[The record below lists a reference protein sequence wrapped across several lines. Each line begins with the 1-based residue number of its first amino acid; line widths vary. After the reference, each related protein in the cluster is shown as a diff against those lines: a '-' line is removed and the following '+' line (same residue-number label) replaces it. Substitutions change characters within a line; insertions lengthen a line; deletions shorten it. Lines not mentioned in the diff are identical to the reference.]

1 MPTTPQRDLSA
12 PTIVIGAGPHGLAAA
27 ALLNRSG
34 EPAVIMERS
43 DRVGAGRSAMTTCAC
58 IPLPAR
64 RNSPACRC
72 RAAGRWVS
80 RDDYVRYLEGYVV
93 HHLLDVQVATPVQ
106 RIERAEPGSK
116 AQWLVHTPDGPVP
129 TGAVVVATGRCDTPN
144 IPDWPR
150 RSTST
155 GTLLHSAHYRS
166 PAPYRGQHVLVVGA
180 GNSGTEIARVL
191 AGAGAER
198 VRIAVRTPPNIL
210 PRSSARWHAAGRLT
224 EALPLAWRD
233 RTSLLTQRLAVPDLT
248 SRGLP
253 RPRTGLY
260 TRNAREGVNPV
271 LDHGFVDAVRSGRVE
286 PVSAVQAFD
295 GPDVL
300 LADGTRL
307 RPDTVIAA
315 TGYRPN
321 LHDLVGSL
329 GVLDDD
335 GQPLA
340 VVDDLAQRS
349 SGRQESFAQRRTVSL
364 LAVSDRARRAVMRL
378 PTGSC
383 SVKRSWVTALTI
395 SRPCWPI
402 LSGSAARAAGTVGSL
417 SHTTTSTAWAVMRS
431 SIRTGPGA
439 YLRALVTSSLT
450 TSCVR
455 SLARAGTGRR

>member
-1 MPTTPQRDLSA
+1 MPTTPQRDLGA

-34 EPAVIMERS
+34 EPTVIMERS
-43 DRVGAGRSAMTTCAC
+43 DRVGASWAQRYDHLRLHTT
-58 IPLPAR
+58 PGTSKLPGLSVPR
-64 RNSPACRC
+64 Q
-72 RAAGRWVS
+72 AGRWVS

-93 HHLLDVQVATPVQ
+93 HHRLDVRVATPV
-106 RIERAEPGSK
+106 RHIERAEPGST

-129 TGAVVVATGRCDTPN
+129 TGAVVVATGRCHTPN
-144 IPDWPR
+144 IPDWPG
-150 RSTST
+150 RSTFT
-155 GTLLHSAHYRS
+155 GTLLHSAHYHS

-180 GNSGTEIARVL
+180 GNSGTEIASVL
-191 AGAGAER
+191 AGAGAEQ

-286 PVSAVQAFD
+286 PVAAVQAFD

-329 GVLDDD
+329 GVLDDA

-340 VVDDLAQRS
+340 VGAQTHPEAPRLYFA
-349 SGRQESFAQRRTVSL
+349 GYTNPLTGVLRQAGIE
-364 LAVSDRARRAVMRL
+364 
-378 PTGSC
+378 
-383 SVKRSWVTALTI
+383 
-395 SRPCWPI
+395 
-402 LSGSAARAAGTVGSL
+402 ARAIA
-417 SHTTTSTAWAVMRS
+417 HAFR
-431 SIRTGPGA
+431 REK
-439 YLRALVTSSLT
+439 
-450 TSCVR
+450 
-455 SLARAGTGRR
+455 ARATHFTPQLGDRTADALSKGHAPN